1 MKGHSLEIEELI
13 HIDVNGT
20 RQSILIRGC
29 NINHP
34 VLLYLHGG
42 PGVSNMYMYPYEKNL
57 EKNFVVIKWDQRG
70 TAKSYTKDI
79 DKETLTLNQFILDA
93 YEVCK
98 YISNRF
104 QKKIYLIGYSW
115 GSLLGIKIIHKYPDI
130 FEGFIGVSQVVND
143 LESEKISYKY
153 ILNKAKLKENKYDI
167 YVINKIMNLSYRTID
182 TARYIEKLIQ
192 KYGGSF
198 LNKKHK
204 YLNILRILICKYYSI
219 FDIVKFIKGL
229 NGYEDLMKSII
240 EVNLFKLDNKF
251 EIPVYFFVGK
261 HDYITSS
268 LVTQKYYEFII
279 APKKKIVYFN
289 KSAHCPNIEEYEKFN
304 YEVIKCFLNKN

>member
-1 MKGHSLEIEELI
+1 MKDHSLEIEELI

-57 EKNFVVIKWDQRG
+57 EKNFVIIKWDQRG

-104 QKKIYLIGYSW
+104 QKKIYLIGYS
-115 GSLLGIKIIHKYPDI
+115 
-130 FEGFIGVSQVVND
+130 
-143 LESEKISYKY
+143 
-153 ILNKAKLKENKYDI
+153 
-167 YVINKIMNLSYRTID
+167 
-182 TARYIEKLIQ
+182 
-192 KYGGSF
+192 
-198 LNKKHK
+198 
-204 YLNILRILICKYYSI
+204 
-219 FDIVKFIKGL
+219 
-229 NGYEDLMKSII
+229 
-240 EVNLFKLDNKF
+240 
-251 EIPVYFFVGK
+251 
-261 HDYITSS
+261 
-268 LVTQKYYEFII
+268 
-279 APKKKIVYFN
+279 
-289 KSAHCPNIEEYEKFN
+289 
-304 YEVIKCFLNKN
+304 